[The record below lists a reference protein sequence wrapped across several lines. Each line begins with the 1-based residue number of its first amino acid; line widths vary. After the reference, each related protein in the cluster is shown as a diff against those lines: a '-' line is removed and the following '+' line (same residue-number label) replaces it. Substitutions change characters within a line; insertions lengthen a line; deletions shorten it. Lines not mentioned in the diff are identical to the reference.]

1 MGLLGYGD
9 RENQD
14 NDSEDE
20 DGLDEESDEEEES
33 DFEDI
38 ENDDD
43 IVDDRN
49 NDEDDEEEEENEE
62 DDEIGKEDIPIRFS
76 GGDRNRRGRGLGGL
90 LRGVKS
96 LFQPMVRTVGKAV
109 KSKTANCGKCN

>member
-1 MGLLGYGD
+1 MLLITLKLKVD
-9 RENQD
+9 D
-14 NDSEDE
+14 
-20 DGLDEESDEEEES
+20 LDES
-33 DFEDI
+33 DFEDM

-76 GGDRNRRGRGLGGL
+76 GGDRNRRGRGLGGI

-96 LFQPMVRTVGKAV
+96 LFQPIVRTVGEAT
-109 KSKTANCGKCN
+109 KSITARAMGN